1 MVEPELLITISKTLE
16 ELRLYNEEMM
26 EKLISKDA
34 FLNDPSDIKLDYE
47 ERLSDEEL
55 ERRIEMRI
63 EMLFEDS
70 ERNI

>member
-1 MVEPELLITISKTLE
+1 
-16 ELRLYNEEMM
+16 MM

-34 FLNDPSDIKLDYE
+34 LLNDLSDIKLDYE

-55 ERRIEMRI
+55 ERRIEM
-63 EMLFEDS
+63 LFEDS